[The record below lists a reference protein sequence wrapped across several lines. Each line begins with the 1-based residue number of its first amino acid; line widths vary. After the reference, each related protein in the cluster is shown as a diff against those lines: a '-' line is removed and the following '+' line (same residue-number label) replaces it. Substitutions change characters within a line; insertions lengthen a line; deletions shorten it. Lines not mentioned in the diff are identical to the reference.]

1 MMFNSKN
8 KGKRMAKQ
16 SIFGRISQL
25 AKANINA
32 LLDQAED
39 PQKML
44 DQMVRDYK
52 ANITE
57 AEGAVAQTIGN
68 LRMLEDDYNEDVKA
82 SQDWGSKALAA
93 SRKADE
99 FRAAGN
105 PSDAQKFDNLAK
117 VALQRQ
123 ISAENEAKASAPNI
137 AAQRDVV
144 EKLKTGLQQMQGKL
158 GELASKRNELVAR
171 SKTAEAQ
178 TQMHDALKSIDIMDP
193 TSEVSRFE
201 EKIRREEALV
211 RGQNELAASSLD
223 AQFNSL
229 EDLGEQTE
237 VEARLAALKS
247 GGAPAAQPAIA
258 PSTDAPDADSDAV
271 DETDFDKL

>member
-1 MMFNSKN
+1 
-8 KGKRMAKQ
+8 MAKQ
-16 SIFGRISQL
+16 SIFGRIAQL
-25 AKANINA
+25 AKANINS

-39 PQKML
+39 PEKML

-82 SQDWGSKALAA
+82 AQDWGSKALAA

-105 PSDAQKFDNLAK
+105 PADAQKFDNLAK

-123 ISAENEAKASAPNI
+123 ISSENEAKSAQPNI
-137 AAQRDVV
+137 AAQTDVV
-144 EKLKTGLQQMQGKL
+144 EKLKTGLQQMHVKL
-158 GELASKRNELVAR
+158 GELSSKRNELIAR

-178 TQMHDALKSIDIMDP
+178 TQVHDALKSIDIMDP

-201 EKIRREEALV
+201 EKIRREEAKV

-247 GGAPAAQPAIA
+247 GGTAAAQPAISQSA
-258 PSTDAPDADSDAV
+258 GTPGADTV
-271 DETDFDKL
+271 DEADFDKL

>member
-1 MMFNSKN
+1 
-8 KGKRMAKQ
+8 MAKQ
-16 SIFGRISQL
+16 SIFGRIAQL

-39 PQKML
+39 PEKML

-52 ANITE
+52 ANINE
-57 AEGAVAQTIGN
+57 AESAVAQTIGN
-68 LRMLEDDYNEDVKA
+68 LRMLEDDYNEDVKSA
-82 SQDWGSKALAA
+82 QDWGSKALAA

-105 PSDAQKFDNLAK
+105 SIDAQKFDNLAK

-123 ISAENEAKASAPNI
+123 MSSENEARSAEPQI
-137 AAQRDVV
+137 AAQTDVV
-144 EKLKTGLQQMQGKL
+144 DKLKTGLQQMHGKL
-158 GELASKRNELVAR
+158 GELASKRNELIAR
-171 SKTAEAQ
+171 SKTAQAQ
-178 TQMHDALKSIDIMDP
+178 TQVHDALKSIDIMDS

-201 EKIRREEALV
+201 EKIRREEAKV

-237 VEARLAALKS
+237 IEARLAALKS
-247 GGAPAAQPAIA
+247 GGAPAQAAI
-258 PSTDAPDADSDAV
+258 DAPDTV
-271 DETDFDKL
+271 DETEFDKL

>member
-1 MMFNSKN
+1 MV
-8 KGKRMAKQ
+8 KQ
-16 SIFGRISQL
+16 SIFGRIAQL

-82 SQDWGSKALAA
+82 AQDWGTKALAA

-99 FRAAGN
+99 FRTAGN
-105 PSDAQKFDNLAK
+105 AADAQKFDNLAK

-123 ISAENEAKASAPNI
+123 ITSENEAKAAAPSI
-137 AAQRDVV
+137 AAQTDVV
-144 EKLKTGLQQMQGKL
+144 DKLKTGLQQMQGKL
-158 GELASKRNELVAR
+158 TELANKRNELIAR
-171 SKTAEAQ
+171 AKTADAQ
-178 TQMHDALKSIDIMDP
+178 QQVNDSLKSIDIMDP

-201 EKIRREEALV
+201 EKIRREEAKV

-237 VEARLAALKS
+237 IEARLAALKS
-247 GGAPAAQPAIA
+247 GGSPAPAAIEQ
-258 PSTDAPDADSDAV
+258 ADGTV
-271 DETDFDKL
+271 DEAEFDKL